1 MTSVSNW
8 ALTVI
13 AVLVLILLWRWTVN
27 HPEFDLADLLTDPN
41 GKVSSSK
48 FMATGGWVLMSWGF
62 ITLVQQGKM
71 TEWYLAAYGGLC
83 FGIKVAKDWMN
94 KTEDKE
100 PK

>member
-8 ALTVI
+8 ALTFI